1 MLKPLLLSS
10 KSVTVILF
18 TLFFIFSGC
27 IKEESPENVIVGE
40 PFQGGVVAY
49 IFQPGDAGFKEGKT
63 SGIIIAPS
71 EDVFRSQ
78 WGCQG
83 ASVGGTSS
91 ELGAGRLNTERV
103 LAFHDA
109 LPDFYNNPT
118 QCHPAN
124 DGTVAARV
132 TIGFNLGG
140 YNDWF
145 MPSLEEMNYL
155 YDNRDLI
162 GGFSTDEYWSSCETN
177 ATNACVMSFVTGEQ
191 LSMPKSEERRVRV
204 IRFF

>member
-1 MLKPLLLSS
+1 MLNPKLLSS
-10 KSVTVILF
+10 KTMVLLLLCIIV
-18 TLFFIFSGC
+18 IFSGC
-27 IKEESPENVIVGE
+27 IKEENPENVTVGE

-49 IFQPGDAGFKEGKT
+49 IFKPGDPGFVEGKT
-63 SGIIIAPS
+63 TGIIIAPV
-71 EDVFRSQ
+71 EEVFTSQ

-83 ASVGGTSS
+83 TAVGGTSTA
-91 ELGAGRLNTERV
+91 LGAGRTNTERV

-124 DGTVAARV
+124 NGSVAARV
-132 TIGFNLGG
+132 TLNFNLGG

-162 GGFSTDEYWSSCETN
+162 GGFSTVEYWSSCESN

-191 LSMPKSEERRVRV
+191 LSKPKSEERRVRV